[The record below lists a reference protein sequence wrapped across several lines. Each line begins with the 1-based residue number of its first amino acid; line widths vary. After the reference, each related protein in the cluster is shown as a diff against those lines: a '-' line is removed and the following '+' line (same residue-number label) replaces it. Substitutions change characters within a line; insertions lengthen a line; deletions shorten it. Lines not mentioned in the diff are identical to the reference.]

1 VDPSQLRERIA
12 ALFADKLSIDPPGPD
27 LDLVDEGLLDSLMFV
42 ELVFALEKTFGV
54 RVPLEEVEVKD
65 LASVGKIADFVAA
78 RLGNSGSG
86 DPP

>member
-1 VDPSQLRERIA
+1 VDPSQLREHIA
-12 ALFADKLSIDPPGPD
+12 ALFAEKLSIDPPGPD

-78 RLGNSGSG
+78 RLGNPGSG

>member
-1 VDPSQLRERIA
+1 
-12 ALFADKLSIDPPGPD
+12 
-27 LDLVDEGLLDSLMFV
+27 MFV

-54 RVPLEEVEVKD
+54 RVPLEAVEVKD

-86 DPP
+86 DPS